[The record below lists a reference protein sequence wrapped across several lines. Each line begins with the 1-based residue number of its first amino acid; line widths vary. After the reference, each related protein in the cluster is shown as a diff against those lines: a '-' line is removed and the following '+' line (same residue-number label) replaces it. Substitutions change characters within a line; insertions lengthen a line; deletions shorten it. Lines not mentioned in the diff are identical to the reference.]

1 VVCQVTCLTFF
12 FVGIGPLSFAAD
24 YLNMHQD
31 SVFHVID
38 RGLAIPLLL
47 MEIWKLFLVWTHAQ
61 DRQLPVVATILLVG
75 AIYSFLRSQHAQS
88 EYDVEG
94 FILWHCRWHM

>member
-1 VVCQVTCLTFF
+1 MSNS
-12 FVGIGPLSFAAD
+12 FVLLFLVDEGPLSFAAD
-24 YLNMHQD
+24 YLNMDQD

-47 MEIWKLFLVWTHAQ
+47 MEIWKLLVVWTHAPA
-61 DRQLPVVATILLVG
+61 RRVPVVATVLLLG

-88 EYDVEG
+88 EFNVEG
-94 FILWHCRWHM
+94 FILWHNRWHM